1 MSKKLISAMIAGMSG
16 VALAQSNVTIYGV
29 ADVSIQGKSA
39 SSGTAGQGVQVNGS
53 KAEVQSNT
61 SMLGFRGT
69 EDLGNGLK
77 ALFQIETF
85 VNLTG
90 AMTGAAGSPPNGSP
104 AFNNGTTFG
113 GMRDSFVAIS
123 GAPGTLKMGYL
134 STPYRAALAPYDIFP
149 DGSGDAR
156 IDTIFTTTK
165 LGNGNSVG
173 GSATTN
179 VLTQSAFIRTTGI
192 NYALPKN
199 AWGING
205 SIGYSGSNNNG
216 STNALNATNPYTNA
230 NSIFGVSLGWSGY
243 GVSVSSAFQQQK
255 IVTGVATTSTSNAGL
270 ISGASNYLLA
280 ASYTGIPGL
289 KVAAAYNRSLINFNS
304 SSTVAAAQGVSNG
317 VWFGTSYRF
326 GNNEPRFV
334 YANTGNTSGLS
345 VAYSGT
351 QVGQNGASQYG
362 FGWAYYLSKRT
373 QVYGIV
379 SQINN
384 RANGIYDFSNAPFNN
399 SSTTVLNGGNTMRT
413 YGAGMRMNF

>member
-173 GSATTN
+173 GS
-179 VLTQSAFIRTTGI
+179 V
-192 NYALPKN
+192 
-199 AWGING
+199 NG
-205 SIGYSGSNNNG
+205 H
-216 STNALNATNPYTNA
+216 
-230 NSIFGVSLGWSGY
+230 
-243 GVSVSSAFQQQK
+243 
-255 IVTGVATTSTSNAGL
+255 
-270 ISGASNYLLA
+270 
-280 ASYTGIPGL
+280 
-289 KVAAAYNRSLINFNS
+289 
-304 SSTVAAAQGVSNG
+304 
-317 VWFGTSYRF
+317 
-326 GNNEPRFV
+326 
-334 YANTGNTSGLS
+334 
-345 VAYSGT
+345 
-351 QVGQNGASQYG
+351 
-362 FGWAYYLSKRT
+362 
-373 QVYGIV
+373 
-379 SQINN
+379 
-384 RANGIYDFSNAPFNN
+384 
-399 SSTTVLNGGNTMRT
+399 
-413 YGAGMRMNF
+413 

>member
-1 MSKKLISAMIAGMSG
+1 MISRKTVLLLLGGISTTA
-16 VALAQSNVTIYGV
+16 VAQTNVTIYGV
-29 ADVSIQGKSA
+29 ADVSVQGKSA
-39 SSGTAGQGVQVNGS
+39 SSGTAGQGAQASGT
-53 KAEVQSNT
+53 KAEIQSNT
-61 SMLGFRGT
+61 SILGFKGT

-77 ALFQIETF
+77 ALFQMETF

-90 AMTGAAGSPPNGSP
+90 AVTGAAGSPPNGS
-104 AFNNGTTFG
+104 AAWNNGTTFG

-123 GAPGTLKMGYL
+123 GAPGTVKMGYL
-134 STPYRAALAPYDIFP
+134 STPFRAALAPYDIFP

-165 LGNGNSVG
+165 LGNGKSVS

-192 NYALPKN
+192 NYALPANKF
-199 AWGING
+199 GVNG
-205 SIGYSGSNNNG
+205 AIAYSGSSNNG
-216 STNALNATNPYTNA
+216 TTNAVNATNPYTNA
-230 NSIFGVSLGWSGY
+230 NSIFGLSLGWSGY
-243 GVSVSSAFQQQK
+243 GASISGAFQQQK
-255 IVTGVATTSTSNAGL
+255 INTGIAGNIGL

-280 ASYTGIPGL
+280 ASYTGVPGL
-289 KVAAAYNRSLINFNS
+289 KLSAAYNRSLLNFNS
-304 SSTVAAAQGVSNG
+304 SSTVAAAQGASNG

-334 YANTGNTSGLS
+334 YANTSNTTGLS

-351 QVGQNGASQYG
+351 QIGQNGASQYG